1 MEKIYKI
8 FVVILLCFVS
18 FETKAQENTGDM
30 ISIPATMY
38 NKFLKDASDLQVSR
52 DSTKQYVDS
61 CAFYNKRIEVLRADS
76 IKSKS
81 DILDKESLI
90 KSLKEQHRADS
101 LTSKETDSKLREMQ
115 ASMDE
120 TSAKYAN
127 GRLYFKFDAKRIKDC
142 LADYEQL
149 KTQSVKEKFKQ
160 LPDLLK
166 NYDNFSKK
174 LKSLLLSAQ
183 NDPDRK
189 VRNKAEEYK
198 LKYENEIRSS
208 FYYTNYYAKKNS
220 GTWSIPYLNNIIEVA
235 LSILQKHDP
244 GHNDPVN
251 FNSLIDMLQ

>member
-1 MEKIYKI
+1 MEKMYKI
-8 FVVILLCFVS
+8 IIVIFLCFLS
-18 FETKAQENTGDM
+18 SMANAQENNADM
-30 ISIPATMY
+30 ISISETRY
-38 NKFLKDASDLQVSR
+38 LELLKDASDLKISR

-61 CAFYNKRIEVLRADS
+61 CAFYNKQIEVLRADS

-81 DILDKESLI
+81 DILEKESLI
-90 KSLKEQHRADS
+90 KSLKEQHSADS
-101 LTSKETDSKLREMQ
+101 LASKEINSKLSEMQ

-127 GRLYFKFDAKRIKDC
+127 GRLYFKFDAKRINDC

-149 KTQSVKEKFKQ
+149 KTQSVKETFKQ
-160 LPDLLK
+160 LPDLLR
-166 NYDNFSKK
+166 NYGSFSEQ

-198 LKYENEIRSS
+198 LKYTNEIRSS
-208 FYYTNYYAKKNS
+208 FYYTNYYAKKDS

-251 FNSLIDMLQ
+251 FNSLIEML

>member
-8 FVVILLCFVS
+8 IVVILLCFVS
-18 FETKAQENTGDM
+18 LGTKAQENTGDM

-61 CAFYNKRIEVLRADS
+61 CAIYNKQIEVLRADS

-81 DILDKESLI
+81 AISEKESLI
-90 KSLKEQHRADS
+90 DFLKKQHSADS
-101 LTSKETDSKLREMQ
+101 LTSKGIDLKLREMQ

-127 GRLYFKFDAKRIKDC
+127 GRLYFKFDAERIKGC
-142 LADYEQL
+142 LADYEQIQ
-149 KTQSVKEKFKQ
+149 TQSVKETFKQ
-160 LPDLLK
+160 IPDLLRNYGSFSDQLK
-166 NYDNFSKK
+166 N
-174 LKSLLLSAQ
+174 LLSSAQ

-198 LKYENEIRSS
+198 SKYVNEIRSS
-208 FYYTNYYAKKNS
+208 CYYTNYYAKKS
-220 GTWSIPYLNNIIEVA
+220 TGTWSIPYLNNIIEVA

-251 FNSLIDMLQ
+251 FNSLIEML